1 MKFSD
6 LFVPRWQ
13 NSNPNVR
20 IKAVERIQ
28 DISLLRQIAEKD
40 DHPMVRDIASDK
52 LAKLVATEKITE

>member
-6 LFVPRWQ
+6 IFVPRWQ

-20 IKAVERIQ
+20 IKAVERLS

-40 DHPMVRDIASDK
+40 DHPMVRDIASDR
-52 LAKLVATEKITE
+52 LAKLVATEKLTE

>member
-6 LFVPRWQ
+6 IFVPRWQ

-20 IKAVERIQ
+20 IKAVEKLS
-28 DISLLRQIAEKD
+28 DIALLRQIAEKD

-52 LAKLVATEKITE
+52 LARLVATEKITE